1 MYSVNLLFIKIMQIS
16 ELIIII
22 QNRINSLSNSRAIAA
37 NSGDIDAVIAIENQ
51 LNDTQITLK
60 QLMTLI

>member
-1 MYSVNLLFIKIMQIS
+1 MQIS